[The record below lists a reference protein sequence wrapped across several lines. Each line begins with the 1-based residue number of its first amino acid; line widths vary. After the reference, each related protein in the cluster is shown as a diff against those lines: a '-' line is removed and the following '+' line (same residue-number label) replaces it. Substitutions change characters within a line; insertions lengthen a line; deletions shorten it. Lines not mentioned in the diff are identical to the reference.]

1 MRVPFG
7 ARDREYKSG
16 IEGKCSSWISHL
28 GCGGFHTTR
37 ARLRGGT
44 SLSALDIYKA
54 PPPLEA
60 WGAVARRS
68 PSVHQAV
75 EEAGG
80 ANAASGQWDQ

>member
-1 MRVPFG
+1 MGVEQERPSGVCECAFG

-16 IEGKCSSWISHL
+16 IEGKCSSWIAHL

-44 SLSALDIYKA
+44 PLGALDIYIA

-60 WGAVARRS
+60 WGAVS
-68 PSVHQAV
+68 
-75 EEAGG
+75 
-80 ANAASGQWDQ
+80 